1 MKNII
6 FILLLLYL
14 NFVNGQTNWK
24 TINLQSGITIE
35 LPEYFSKGILVAGG
49 TLQWFN
55 NTIDDDIQL
64 SVESFGNGTIKDLQ
78 ESYKSDL
85 ENEDNITY
93 KIKKDTWYV
102 ISGKNE
108 NGIFYN
114 KSIIKNG
121 IQFHL
126 RIIYQEKNKHIVETL
141 LGKISSSFKAI

>member
-6 FILLLLYL
+6 FILLLLCL

-24 TINLQSGITIE
+24 TINLQNGITIE

-64 SVESFGNGTIKDLQ
+64 SIESFGNGTIKDLQ

-108 NGIFYN
+108 NGIIYN
-114 KSIIKNG
+114 KSSIKN
-121 IQFHL
+121 
-126 RIIYQEKNKHIVETL
+126 KK
-141 LGKISSSFKAI
+141 